1 MFSGRFRRAKHGVFA
16 LAAAAAALALPVP
29 AAFAQNGYVTNS
41 GADSVSVIDTATN
54 AVIGTVT
61 VGSEPVDVAVVPDG
75 TRAYVVNMGDG
86 SVSVIDT
93 ATNAVTGSVTV
104 GPKPRGI
111 AISPGGTRAYVSN
124 SGDGTVSVI
133 DLATNAVVG
142 GPIEVG
148 EEPDGVA
155 VSPDGS
161 RAFVAQRAE
170 NIAMIDT
177 ATNSVIGSVP
187 DTLAPSRIAIGPRG
201 GRGFVTNS
209 GSNSVTAFNPVNG
222 GVVGAPITVGSGPAG
237 IAIEQSGAIAYVAS
251 PVDGTVAPVD
261 TSLSTPLSTPLGG
274 FPGATGVAI
283 APGGVR
289 GFVTDATGASVTV
302 LDTARNVADGT
313 VGAGTTPTGVA
324 VVPNQGPR
332 ASFFVSPTRKRAKK
346 KLTFHGSGST
356 DADGQIANY
365 AWDFG
370 DGRYVQG
377 TAATR
382 VHRYKKPGTYTVT
395 LAVTDDQGCSTELI
409 FTGQTASCNGST
421 AATTTGQITVADTR
435 GPILRLAGGRRQ
447 RLRGRV
453 FVFALCPR
461 EPCAV
466 RARGVVVTT
475 IKTRHGKRRRR
486 HRMGG
491 AAATLPALA
500 WTRLGLR
507 LPRGTRRAVLRAL
520 RRHGKANVRLVVV
533 ATDESG
539 DRTVGRRNVKL
550 VWPRRRRR

>member
-1 MFSGRFRRAKHGVFA
+1 MFSSRFRGAERGVFA
-16 LAAAAAALALPVP
+16 LVVAVAALAP
-29 AAFAQNGYVTNS
+29 APGAIAQNAYLTNS
-41 GADSVSVIDTATN
+41 GDNTVSVIDVATNAVVGSVTVGTEPADVAIVPDGTRAYVANMGGESVSVIDTATN
-54 AVIGTVT
+54 AVAATIP
-61 VGSEPVDVAVVPDG
+61 VGSKPRGVAISPDG
-75 TRAYVVNMGDG
+75 TRAYVANSGDNT
-86 SVSVIDT
+86 VSVIDT
-93 ATNAVTGSVTV
+93 
-104 GPKPRGI
+104 
-111 AISPGGTRAYVSN
+111 
-124 SGDGTVSVI
+124 
-133 DLATNAVVG
+133 ATNAVVG

-155 VSPDGS
+155 ISPDGT
-161 RAFVAQRAE
+161 RAFVAQRAKDV
-170 NIAMIDT
+170 AVIDT
-177 ATNSVIGSVP
+177 ATNTVVGSVP
-187 DTLAPSRIAIGPRG
+187 DALAPSRIAIGPRG
-201 GRGFVTNS
+201 GRGFVTNA

-222 GVVGAPITVGSGPAG
+222 SLVGSPVTVGTEPAG
-237 IAIEQSGAIAYVAS
+237 IAIEQSGAVAYVAS

-283 APGGVR
+283 APGGLR
-289 GFVTDATGASVTV
+289 GFVTDATGAAVTV

-313 VGAGTTPTGVA
+313 VGVGTAPTGVA
-324 VVPNQGPR
+324 VVPNQGPQ
-332 ASFFVSPTRKRAKK
+332 ASFFVSPTRRRAKK

-370 DGRYVQG
+370 DGRHVQG

-395 LAVTDDQGCSTELI
+395 LAVTDDQGCSTETI
-409 FTGQTASCNGST
+409 YTGQTASCNGST
-421 AATTTGQITVADTR
+421 AATTTEQITVADTR

-500 WTRLGLR
+500 WTRMGLR

-520 RRHGKANVRLVVV
+520 RRHGKASVRLVVV

-550 VWPRRRRR
+550 VWPRRRR